1 MEVPLLQVLQPR
13 LHLPIAVVALLE
25 GHDPLPVLRGIR
37 HGDVPRRQHHHEVH
51 VHGDFCICS
60 RQRLGQRKVQ
70 GLVDLGQLLVGL
82 RANQCFDGR
91 DHLSQIAQ
99 PHSCTLCLQT
109 LLQVG
114 RHPAFPILSNPVW
127 LCLVSTF
134 RLQALHQPAS
144 VMEEVAVKHIAHHV
158 VAQQAILLGQRLE
171 GWLQRLFQ
179 CSDLLD
185 VGHLRSESCV
195 HFSVTEV
202 LQIHELC
209 V

>member
-1 MEVPLLQVLQPR
+1 MGRTGKSTQPT
-13 LHLPIAVVALLE
+13 HPS
-25 GHDPLPVLRGIR
+25 PR
-37 HGDVPRRQHHHEVH
+37 HMHMPRY
-51 VHGDFCICS
+51 
-60 RQRLGQRKVQ
+60 
-70 GLVDLGQLLVGL
+70 
-82 RANQCFDGR
+82 
-91 DHLSQIAQ
+91 
-99 PHSCTLCLQT
+99 
-109 LLQVG
+109 
-114 RHPAFPILSNPVW
+114 LSNPVW
-127 LCLVSTF
+127 LCLVSTLQNRVVLKPFPKPDVNRSTTDWPAF